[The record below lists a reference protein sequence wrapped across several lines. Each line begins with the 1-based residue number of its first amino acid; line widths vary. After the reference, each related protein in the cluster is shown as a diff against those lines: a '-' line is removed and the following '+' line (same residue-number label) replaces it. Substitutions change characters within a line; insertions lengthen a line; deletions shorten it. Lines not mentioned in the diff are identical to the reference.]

1 MITQHLSEKGLSVE
15 WAWLH
20 ILFLSLTHETIAT
33 NLDFFNCITVFTE
46 SFDKK
51 AYMTY
56 LCYISYNRHFC
67 AIYSCAISWWLE
79 NSQKLKY
86 DTLGITIL
94 NYTTCSILYSCDHE
108 ISFFELAMLSV
119 PVHNG
124 NSNGC
129 NGCSEHSITLQ
140 WETETMDEFM
150 MHNPVDVKKKRT
162 SNLFTHNDCFLL
174 QNENIK
180 HTNTLTKT

>member
-1 MITQHLSEKGLSVE
+1 
-15 WAWLH
+15 
-20 ILFLSLTHETIAT
+20 
-33 NLDFFNCITVFTE
+33 
-46 SFDKK
+46 
-51 AYMTY
+51 MTF
-56 LCYISYNRHFC
+56 LCYMSYNRHFC

-108 ISFFELAMLSV
+108 IRFFELAMLSV

>member
-1 MITQHLSEKGLSVE
+1 MKIVKIWPYINLQTNDHPTFIRKIFISWVGM
-15 WAWLH
+15 AAY
-20 ILFLSLTHETIAT
+20 LFLSLTHETIAT

-108 ISFFELAMLSV
+108 IRRFFWT
-119 PVHNG
+119 G
-124 NSNGC
+124 NAQCAS
-129 NGCSEHSITLQ
+129 S
-140 WETETMDEFM
+140 
-150 MHNPVDVKKKRT
+150 
-162 SNLFTHNDCFLL
+162 
-174 QNENIK
+174 
-180 HTNTLTKT
+180 